1 MWDEPQAQELEK
13 ENNIQLTCDFGGGG
27 GGGCHLQLFYC
38 LLSFLICYMSK
49 F

>member
-27 GGGCHLQLFYC
+27 GGGV
-38 LLSFLICYMSK
+38 ICNFFTVY
-49 F
+49 

>member
-1 MWDEPQAQELEK
+1 MWDELQAQELEK

-27 GGGCHLQLFYC
+27 AVSFATVLLFV
-38 LLSFLICYMSK
+38 LSFLICYMSK